1 MAVLGGARANVSAMK
16 IAYLMN
22 QYPKISHASIRREL
36 AVVEKEGVEVVRWG
50 VRRPS
55 EPAVDALDAAEAK
68 KTHALLD
75 AGAAGLFR
83 AFFRAGVS
91 HPLLFLRALVRA
103 IRLGFG
109 SERGL
114 PRHFVCL
121 GAPGAAAEPPAP
133 ASN

>member
-1 MAVLGGARANVSAMK
+1 MK
-16 IAYLMN
+16 IAYLID
-22 QYPKISHASIRREL
+22 QYPKISHAFIRREI
-36 AVVEKEGVEVVRWG
+36 AAVEKEGIEVVRWG

-68 KTHALLD
+68 KTHVLLD
-75 AGAAGLFR
+75 AGVAGLFR
-83 AFFRAGVS
+83 AFFRACGS
-91 HPLLFLRALVRA
+91 RPLIFLRALVRA

-114 PRHFVCL
+114 LRHFVYL
-121 GAPGAAAEPPAP
+121 GDSGAAAEPPAP